1 MRTLKMPICGN
12 AYVAEAIACYE
23 NGNHATIY
31 TVNPTAE
38 ESDAKLVGALRELK
52 PMSEK
57 TSTKCS
63 ISRDKF

>member
-31 TVNPTAE
+31 TVDPTAE
-38 ESDAKLVGALRELK
+38 ESDANQTRGRVARTEANV
-52 PMSEK
+52 
-57 TSTKCS
+57 
-63 ISRDKF
+63 